1 MKAGRSPHTN
11 PVKRGDRVTTI
22 VLIVQLLSGIMI
34 SIYFITQLSRNRTE
48 KTTVNQDSKEEMERL
63 RKLRE
68 KHLTVP
74 LAEKVRPST
83 FEQII
88 GQEQGIAA
96 LQAALGGGNPQHILI
111 YGPPGI
117 GKTCAARLV
126 LEDAKQREGSPFGP
140 DAPFIEMDATCCRFD
155 ERSIADPLMG
165 SVHDP
170 IYQGSGPLGAQGI
183 PQPKPGAVTKAHGG
197 VLFLDEIGELQPIQ
211 MNRLLKVLE
220 DRKVMLE
227 SAYYRKGDAAVPAH
241 IRDIFDRGLPADFRL
256 IGATTRSPEELP
268 PALRSRCVEVFFRAL
283 TPAEVSRIAREAA
296 TRSGF
301 SIDGESARLVGRYA
315 DNGRAAVN
323 IVQMAGGL
331 ARMRGSGEITP
342 KDVEWVLES
351 GRHSPRVL
359 RRASRERAAGVICG
373 LAVTGGGQGV
383 LMEIEAIALPGTG
396 RVSASGLVEEEEM
409 GGQGHRM
416 RRKGTALS
424 ALQNARLVLEKQL
437 GLPMQGVDVHV
448 NFPGGIPVDGPSA
461 GIAMAVAMYSAVT
474 KIPIES
480 GIAITGE
487 LSLRGQA
494 CPVGGVPMK
503 VEAARE
509 AGAKA
514 ALIPR
519 ENWNDRYGDM
529 GMPVYAI
536 DTLADAI
543 AYATA
548 SAEGE
553 PAAAS
558 GAAEGVLIAKG
569 AEI

>member
-296 TRSGF
+296 TRSGW
-301 SIDGESARLVGRYA
+301 SAGMRIMAGRRLTSCRWRAAWPGCEAAARLPQRTWNGYSKA
-315 DNGRAAVN
+315 AGIPPGYCAGRAGNA
-323 IVQMAGGL
+323 
-331 ARMRGSGEITP
+331 
-342 KDVEWVLES
+342 
-351 GRHSPRVL
+351 PRV
-359 RRASRERAAGVICG
+359 
-373 LAVTGGGQGV
+373 
-383 LMEIEAIALPGTG
+383 
-396 RVSASGLVEEEEM
+396 
-409 GGQGHRM
+409 
-416 RRKGTALS
+416 
-424 ALQNARLVLEKQL
+424 
-437 GLPMQGVDVHV
+437 
-448 NFPGGIPVDGPSA
+448 
-461 GIAMAVAMYSAVT
+461 
-474 KIPIES
+474 
-480 GIAITGE
+480 
-487 LSLRGQA
+487 
-494 CPVGGVPMK
+494 
-503 VEAARE
+503 
-509 AGAKA
+509 
-514 ALIPR
+514 
-519 ENWNDRYGDM
+519 
-529 GMPVYAI
+529 
-536 DTLADAI
+536 
-543 AYATA
+543 
-548 SAEGE
+548 
-553 PAAAS
+553 
-558 GAAEGVLIAKG
+558 
-569 AEI
+569 